1 MKNFEVV
8 SIFDL
13 LERYLQEGRIRVD
26 PSIHHQ
32 LTTYHD
38 PCNYTR
44 KSLKA
49 FGQSYGEVGRWI
61 TRQCAPEFSDMYPSG
76 DSNYCCG
83 AGGGSWA
90 MSFNEERVYYGRIKA
105 KQIQRTGA
113 KVVVAPCH
121 NCRDQIMK
129 SLNREYNLGIEVKY
143 IWELVADSLVTT
155 GGQAKTA
162 GGEQVQ

>member
-1 MKNFEVV
+1 VV

-13 LERYLQEGRIRVD
+13 LERYIKDGRIALD
-26 PSIHHQ
+26 PSIHEA

-61 TRQCAPEFSDMYPSG
+61 ARQCCPDFVDMYPNG
-76 DSNYCCG
+76 DSAYCCG
-83 AGGGSWA
+83 AGGGAWA
-90 MSFNEERVYYGRIKA
+90 MSFHEERVYYGRIKA
-105 KQIQRTGA
+105 RQIKRTGA
-113 KVVVAPCH
+113 KMVVAPCH

-129 SLNREYNLGIEVKY
+129 SLDKEYNLGIEVKY
-143 IWELVADSLVTT
+143 IWELVADSLVP
-155 GGQAKTA
+155 A
-162 GGEQVQ
+162 GRIAPEHVEE